1 MSIDLNNSNNL
12 SKSIASNVNEDKEKR
27 WKLIPQIEKGLDDLL
42 VQTNN
47 NPEIQSLKDSLNKMK
62 DLKEKITFEF
72 PEAHDY
78 KELKLGKLI
87 ALKERNGYLE
97 KLRQIEDIGSNL
109 DWDDDEGIL
118 KEISDLL
125 YN

>member
-47 NPEIQSLKDSLNKMK
+47 NPEIQSLKDSLK
-62 DLKEKITFEF
+62 KITAQE
-72 PEAHDY
+72 

>member
-47 NPEIQSLKDSLNKMK
+47 NSEIQSLKDSLNKMK
-62 DLKEKITFEF
+62 DLKEKITAQE
-72 PEAHDY
+72 